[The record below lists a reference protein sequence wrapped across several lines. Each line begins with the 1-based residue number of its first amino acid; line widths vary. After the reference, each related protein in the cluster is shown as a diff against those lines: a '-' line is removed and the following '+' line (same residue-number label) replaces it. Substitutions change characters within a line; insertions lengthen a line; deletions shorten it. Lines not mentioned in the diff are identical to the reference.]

1 MLTPVRRS
9 PLGYEQYDEVSI
21 TRQVVIGGKN
31 KYLINGANV
40 QVGWNIVVE
49 LCYMLLVASLM
60 RFLVEI

>member
-1 MLTPVRRS
+1 MFVRLTLAHRS

-40 QVGWNIVVE
+40 QVC
-49 LCYMLLVASLM
+49 LQ
-60 RFLVEI
+60 

>member
-1 MLTPVRRS
+1 MPLLCSLTPVRRS

-49 LCYMLLVASLM
+49 LCFMLLVAFVL
-60 RFLVEI
+60 L